1 MSLVGGLPWRSEHVV
16 GYRLRMLLVWRY
28 CPHAPSS
35 TAVFW
40 LECPDADGMP
50 SLLHGVAAWDGL
62 GAAVLLCLLTVVIRG
77 PLEGGAS

>member
-1 MSLVGGLPWRSEHVV
+1 MLSAIGFGCSWFGGTVH
-16 GYRLRMLLVWRY
+16 
-28 CPHAPSS
+28 HALSS